1 MYWIFWKKVS
11 FITSQDTEI
20 KNKNNK
26 KLTDKNLNT
35 Q

>member
-1 MYWIFWKKVS
+1 MNLIFWKKVS

-20 KNKNNK
+20 ENKNNK